1 MRLRLAVSVAFTSL
15 LLVACAGSPPTP
27 DWQASARSA
36 IDGAVTATLV
46 GDSRAETADL
56 ARARSEVARTGRPDL
71 MARVELMHCAAQ
83 VASLAFGP
91 CTGFEPLRSD
101 ASAPERAY
109 AGFLAAQVL
118 THDDVEQLPSP
129 QRPIAQALGG
139 PDPSIALVQG
149 IADPQSRLIAV
160 AVLFEAGKA
169 SPPMIALAIDTAS
182 AQGWRRPLLAWL
194 KVEALRAQEAG
205 DATAAARLQRRID
218 LVLSGGK

>member
-1 MRLRLAVSVAFTSL
+1 MGPGRQAPVRWAVA
-15 LLVACAGSPPTP
+15 
-27 DWQASARSA
+27 
-36 IDGAVTATLV
+36 
-46 GDSRAETADL
+46 
-56 ARARSEVARTGRPDL
+56 
-71 MARVELMHCAAQ
+71 
-83 VASLAFGP
+83 
-91 CTGFEPLRSD
+91 
-101 ASAPERAY
+101 
-109 AGFLAAQVL
+109 
-118 THDDVEQLPSP
+118 
-129 QRPIAQALGG
+129 
-139 PDPSIALVQG
+139 DPSIALVQG